1 MAFSYVEYTSQS
13 GTDGG
18 RTYTFAFDAV
28 AKDTANV
35 KVTIGGKHL
44 YDGIRKYNTST
55 RLVDSSGSVQSA
67 EYTVSDGSITILS
80 SVSFTVGT
88 STVSSGVPTLSTAV
102 PIRIFRLTNRDT
114 AEVTFTSGSI
124 LSDTSLN
131 KASDQARFLGLEA
144 VDRAEESIS
153 IDSNDSTQYN
163 IQVEGSDKR
172 IFGVLDPQNAN
183 DVANRDYVDK
193 ATLGQLTNTTLTTP
207 VFNTSVSG
215 TAIKDED
222 DMSSNSATHLATQ
235 QSIKAYADTK
245 IPSADLLDEDNM
257 ATDSATKVASQQSI
271 KAYADTKIPSS
282 DLVDEDNMSSNSATK
297 VPSQQ
302 SVKAYVDTQD
312 STTASDAL
320 SNSIVFS
327 IALG

>member
-13 GTDGG
+13 STDGG

-28 AKDTANV
+28 AKDTDNI

-44 YDGIRKYNTST
+44 YDGIREYNTST
-55 RLVDSSGSVQSA
+55 RLVDTSGSVQSA
-67 EYTVSDGSITILS
+67 EYTVSDGAITILS
-80 SVSFTVGT
+80 SVSFTVG
-88 STVSSGVPTLSTAV
+88 STTVTSGVPTLSAAV

-131 KASDQARFLGLEA
+131 KANDQARFLGLEA

-153 IDSNDSTQYN
+153 IDGNDSTQYN
-163 IQVEGSDKR
+163 IQVEGTNKR
-172 IFGVLDPQNAN
+172 IFGLEEPSNSN
-183 DVANRDYVDK
+183 DAATKNYVDT
-193 ATLGQLTNTTLTTP
+193 ATLGTLTGTTLISP
-207 VFNTSVSG
+207 VLNTGVSG

-222 DMSSNSATHLATQ
+222 DMSSDSASHLATQ
-235 QSIKAYADTK
+235 QSIKAYVDAQVDTK
-245 IPSADLLDEDNM
+245 DTLAELDDTTITGTPADNEVL
-257 ATDSATKVASQQSI
+257 AYDSTSSKFINQTASEAGLSTI
-271 KAYADTKIPSS
+271 TYT
-282 DLVDEDNMSSNSATK
+282 
-297 VPSQQ
+297 
-302 SVKAYVDTQD
+302 DTQD
-312 STTASDAL
+312 ATTEANAL